1 MRASESGAGRGE
13 AIRSSRKLPLVLQV
27 CHSHK
32 LMTVLMIQHSGH
44 SRLIVGYEETVR
56 GEINLLVLDPGR

>member
-1 MRASESGAGRGE
+1 MRTGEGGAGRGE
-13 AIRSSRKLPLVLQV
+13 TIRSSRHLPLVLQV
-27 CHSHK
+27 RLLHFI
-32 LMTVLMIQHSGH
+32 MTMLIIQHSGH